1 MVCLYAQHFS
11 RFRAARNRPD
21 FDSGAASDSNRR
33 NVRYFGDARFASFGV
48 FANDNSQRVR
58 NLVIQFTEKGD
69 GLIFNVR
76 VVPRASKSEIVGE
89 LDGALK
95 IKLKSPPVDGAANAE
110 LIKVLSK
117 KFGVAKS
124 AVEILSG
131 QTSKQKQVR
140 VRGIKHADLLN
151 LIGV

>member
-1 MVCLYAQHFS
+1 M
-11 RFRAARNRPD
+11 
-21 FDSGAASDSNRR
+21 
-33 NVRYFGDARFASFGV
+33 
-48 FANDNSQRVR
+48 
-58 NLVIQFTEKGD
+58 IQYVEKTD

-89 LDGALK
+89 MDGALK
-95 IKLKSPPVDGAANAE
+95 VRIASPPVGGAANAE
-110 LIKVLSK
+110 LIKILSK

-140 VRGIKHADLLN
+140 VGGINHADLLN
-151 LIGV
+151 LISV